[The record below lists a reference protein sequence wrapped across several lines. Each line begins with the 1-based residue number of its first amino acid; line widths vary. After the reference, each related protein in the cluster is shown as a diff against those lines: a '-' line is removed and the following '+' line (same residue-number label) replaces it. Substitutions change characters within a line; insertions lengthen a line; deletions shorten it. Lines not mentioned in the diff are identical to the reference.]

1 MQSSRRRLASGDA
14 EVRQDRRFLNEV
26 CGEPRVLYFRVVF
39 LNRDQAAK
47 QVQDYKDSPSSVA
60 LEESLMHK
68 ETHSLSRDEDVDGIV
83 QDTTVMMIDDATTTL
98 MVLQAFLEDAGYRHF
113 LPVSQSS
120 EAFQRLTEEMPDV
133 VLLDIN
139 MPGVSG
145 FDILSFMR
153 AREAFQHT
161 PVIVLTSSTDA
172 ETKLRALRLGATDF
186 LAKPVDESELVLRM
200 RNTLVAKRFLDQQIY
215 YDRVTGLANRRFFL
229 DRLGRM
235 VNSSERDSSKS
246 AVLLIGVD
254 RFKKINDSL
263 GHAAGDE
270 LLYKIARRL
279 ESLVRS
285 HDVVCHSRSAASNG
299 LLARIGG
306 DEFTVL
312 LSDVQDAE
320 AASRVAERI
329 LAELSKPFE
338 IQGRQLFLTASLG
351 VAMFPQD
358 GEDKETLLRH
368 ADIAMSSAK
377 KRGKNCWQ
385 VYTKGLDQE
394 NRHGLAL
401 ESELHKALER
411 HEFILHYQPKVDV
424 RSGLVTGAETLVRWE
439 HPVRGMVPPGEFI
452 PLAEESGLIER
463 IGDWVL
469 LEACRQN
476 AAWHADGLR
485 GMQLAVNVSGH
496 QLRNPDFV
504 NRVSEILKETGAP
517 SHCLTLELTEGVMI
531 EDAKESIDMLHALK
545 DIGVKLSVDDF
556 GTGYSSLSYLE
567 QFPLDELKV
576 DRSFVG
582 KIDPSGNEAPIV
594 SAIIAMAHSLR
605 FYLVAEGVETK
616 EQLNFLRRNGCEFYQ
631 GFLFSKPL
639 PADSFASL
647 VDDYQPDD
655 SLP

>member
-1 MQSSRRRLASGDA
+1 MQ
-14 EVRQDRRFLNEV
+14 N
-26 CGEPRVLYFRVVF
+26 
-39 LNRDQAAK
+39 
-47 QVQDYKDSPSSVA
+47 YKDAPSSVA
-60 LEESLMHK
+60 PAELPMNKES
-68 ETHSLSRDEDVDGIV
+68 HSLIGNESIDGIV

-120 EAFQRLTEEMPDV
+120 EAFQRLTEERPDV

-139 MPGVSG
+139 MPGVAG
-145 FDILSFMR
+145 FDVLSFMR

-172 ETKLRALRLGATDF
+172 ETKLQALRLGATDF
-186 LAKPVDESELVLRM
+186 LAKPVDESELVLRL

-235 VNSSERDSSKS
+235 VNSSERDSTQS
-246 AVLLIGVD
+246 AVLLINVD

-263 GHAAGDE
+263 GHAIGDE
-270 LLYKIARRL
+270 LLFAIARRL
-279 ESLVRS
+279 ESLVRA
-285 HDVVCHSRSAASNG
+285 HDVICHSRSTASNG

-312 LSDVQDAE
+312 LSDIQDAE

-329 LAELSKPFE
+329 LAELSKAFE

-358 GEDKETLLRH
+358 GEDEETLLRH
-368 ADIAMSSAK
+368 ADVAMSSAK
-377 KRGKNCWQ
+377 KGGKNCCQ
-385 VYTKGLDQE
+385 VYSKGLDNV
-394 NRHGLAL
+394 NRHSLTL
-401 ESELHKALER
+401 ESELHRALER
-411 HEFILHYQPKVDV
+411 DEFVLHYQPKVDV

-452 PLAEESGLIER
+452 PLAEESGLIES

-476 AAWHADGLR
+476 AAWHANGLT
-485 GMQLAVNVSGH
+485 GMQLAVNVSGR
-496 QLRNPDFV
+496 QLRKRDFV
-504 NRVSEILKETGAP
+504 NRVRKILKETGAAP
-517 SHCLTLELTEGVMI
+517 NCLTLELTEGVII
-531 EDAKESIDMLHALK
+531 EDAKENIDMLHALK
-545 DIGVKLSVDDF
+545 NIGVKLSVDDF

-605 FYLVAEGVETK
+605 FHVVAEGVETK
-616 EQLNFLRRNGCEFYQ
+616 EQLGFLRRNGCEFYQ

-639 PADSFASL
+639 PADRFASL
-647 VDDYQPDD
+647 VVSYRPDD
-655 SLP
+655 DSPRREASGG

>member
-1 MQSSRRRLASGDA
+1 MPKPGMT
-14 EVRQDRRFLNEV
+14 N
-26 CGEPRVLYFRVVF
+26 VLSMRCVAAPSTFSRVVF
-39 LNRDQAAK
+39 LIRDQAVE
-47 QVQDYKDSPSSVA
+47 QMQDYENAPSTVMSAESPT
-60 LEESLMHK
+60 HR
-68 ETHSLSRDEDVDGIV
+68 ETHPWNGNEGVDGIV

-113 LPVSQSS
+113 SPVSQSS
-120 EAFQRLTEEMPDV
+120 EAFQRLVDEMPDV

-172 ETKLRALRLGATDF
+172 ETKLQALRLGATDF
-186 LAKPVDESELVLRM
+186 LAKPVDESELVLRL

-229 DRLGRM
+229 DRLGRL
-235 VNSSERDSSKS
+235 VNSSERDATKS
-246 AVLLIGVD
+246 AVLLIDVD

-263 GHAAGDE
+263 GHAIGDE
-270 LLYKIARRL
+270 LLYAIARRL

-285 HDVVCHSRSAASNG
+285 HDVVCHLRSASSNG

-312 LSDVQDAE
+312 LSDIQDVE

-329 LAELSKPFE
+329 LMELSKAFE
-338 IQGRQLFLTASLG
+338 VEGRQLFLTASLG
-351 VAMFPQD
+351 VAVFPQD

-368 ADIAMSSAK
+368 AGVAMSSAK
-377 KRGKNCWQ
+377 NGGKNCFQ
-385 VYTKGLDQE
+385 VYSKGLDNA
-394 NRHGLAL
+394 NRHSFAL
-401 ESELHKALER
+401 ESELHRALER
-411 HEFILHYQPKVDV
+411 HEFVLHYQPKVDV

-452 PLAEESGLIER
+452 ALAEEAGLIGD

-469 LEACRQN
+469 SEACRQIS
-476 AAWHADGLR
+476 AWHANGLE
-485 GMQLAVNVSGH
+485 GVQLAVNVSGR
-496 QLRNPDFV
+496 QLRSQDFV
-504 NRVSEILKETGAP
+504 DRVREILDETGAP
-517 SHCLTLELTEGVMI
+517 PHSLTLELTEGVMI
-531 EDAKESIDMLHALK
+531 EDAKENVDMLHALK

-576 DRSFVG
+576 DRSFVK

-594 SAIIAMAHSLR
+594 SAIIAMAHSLH
-605 FYLVAEGVETK
+605 FHLVAEGVETE
-616 EQLNFLRRNGCEFYQ
+616 EQLNFLRRNGCESYQ

-639 PADSFASL
+639 PADGFASL
-647 VDDYQPDD
+647 VENYRSRNTSPQRENAGGY
-655 SLP
+655 